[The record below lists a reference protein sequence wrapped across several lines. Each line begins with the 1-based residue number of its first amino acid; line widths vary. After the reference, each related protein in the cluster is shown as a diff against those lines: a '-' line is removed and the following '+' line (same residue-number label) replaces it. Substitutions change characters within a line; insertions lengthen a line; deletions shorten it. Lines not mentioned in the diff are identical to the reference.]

1 MLIRSRSRNRA
12 RGGGSSLDNALL
24 TLASYGASDAWD
36 FIADQYIRNGTVGP
50 SGITFT
56 RASVGSYLNND
67 NTMTVFSSGQPRIG
81 DKGILIEGSRQNLF
95 LNSAVGATQS
105 ITVTAVAH
113 TLSFFGTGTVTL
125 SGVSTAG
132 PLVGTGEFNRV
143 SLTFTP
149 TAGSLTLTVSGD
161 IKWVNL
167 ELGSFPTSWIPS
179 DGTAVTRAADVP
191 TAVPTSGTDY
201 PLSLFAEFQ
210 RVVDTGGFQFVHA
223 LSVGTAE
230 TNRAV
235 NFVGSGDLI
244 TVFVS
249 SGGAAQAE
257 FTIAG
262 TIAVN
267 TVYKVA
273 TRVATNSVQMARGG
287 TLGTEDTVVVVP
299 QTPDRLSIGINAN
312 GGSPLFGYI
321 RRCAIFNTALSNAEL
336 QGITT

>member
-1 MLIRSRSRNRA
+1 MTVLLA
-12 RGGGSSLDNALL
+12 KRGFISPGSGFLRDMERL
-24 TLASYGASDAWD
+24 GATDAWD
-36 FIADQYIRNGTVGP
+36 FVGQSYLRAGVVGP

-56 RASVGSYLNND
+56 RASVGSYLNNN

-179 DGTAVTRAADVP
+179 DGTAVTRAADAAVATISQGYPATIYGEYLRPQIGP
-191 TAVPTSGTDY
+191 TGNLFQLDTNSISNDRSILYLNANNQIRGRITTAAGGDQMDNAVAGTDIVNTI
-201 PLSLFAEFQ
+201 Q
-210 RVVDTGGFQFVHA
+210 RAA
-223 LSVGTAE
+223 LRVQ
-230 TNRAV
+230 TNDGRAV
-235 NFVGSGDLI
+235 RESTLSTQDTSVNLPATATRARFGTNV
-244 TVFVS
+244 
-249 SGGAAQAE
+249 
-257 FTIAG
+257 AG
-262 TIAVN
+262 TE
-267 TVYKVA
+267 
-273 TRVATNSVQMARGG
+273 S
-287 TLGTEDTVVVVP
+287 
-299 QTPDRLSIGINAN
+299 
-312 GGSPLFGYI
+312 LFGYM
-321 RRCAIFNTALSNAEL
+321 RRAAIIPSALTDAQL
-336 QGITT
+336 QAITT

>member
-1 MLIRSRSRNRA
+1 MERL
-12 RGGGSSLDNALL
+12 
-24 TLASYGASDAWD
+24 GATDAWD
-36 FIADQYIRNGTVGP
+36 FVNQSYLRAGRVTAPGL
-50 SGITFT
+50 TFT
-56 RASVGSYLNND
+56 RASVGSYLNNN

-105 ITVTAVAH
+105 ITVTAAAH

-167 ELGSFPTSWIPS
+167 ELGSFPSSWIPS
-179 DGTAVTRAADVP
+179 DGTAVTRAADAA

-201 PLSLFAEFQ
+201 PLSLYVEIERA
-210 RVVDTGGFQFVHA
+210 VDTGGSEVQLHVSNGTITEQADLRVNTGDLGQGVVRTSNSAVA
-223 LSVGTAE
+223 LS
-230 TNRAV
+230 
-235 NFVGSGDLI
+235 
-244 TVFVS
+244 TVA
-249 SGGAAQAE
+249 GALA
-257 FTIAG
+257 I
-262 TIAVN
+262 N
-267 TVYKVA
+267 TVYKLAMRQDTDNNIV
-273 TRVATNSVQMARGG
+273 ARGG
-287 TLGTEDTVVVVP
+287 VLSSLDTSAANPATPTTITVGNAPAGSTL
-299 QTPDRLSIGINAN
+299 QS
-312 GGSPLFGYI
+312 FGYI
-321 RRCAIFNTALSNAEL
+321 RRTAIIQGALSNAAL

>member
-36 FIADQYIRNGTVGP
+36 FVANQYIRNGTVGP

-56 RASVGSYLNND
+56 RASVGSYLNNN

-105 ITVTAVAH
+105 ITVTAAAH

-143 SLTFTP
+143 PLTFTP

-167 ELGSFPTSWIPS
+167 ELGSFPSSWIPS
-179 DGTAVTRAADVP
+179 DGTAVTRAADAAVATISQGYP
-191 TAVPTSGTDY
+191 ATIYGEYLRPQIGPLGILFQLDTNNTSNDRSILYLNAVNQIRGRITTAAGGDQMDNAVAGDNI
-201 PLSLFAEFQ
+201 
-210 RVVDTGGFQFVHA
+210 VDTIQRAA
-223 LSVGTAE
+223 LRVQ
-230 TNRAV
+230 TNDGRAV
-235 NFVGSGDLI
+235 RESTL
-244 TVFVS
+244 S
-249 SGGAAQAE
+249 AQD
-257 FTIAG
+257 TS
-262 TIAVN
+262 VN
-267 TVYKVA
+267 LPATA
-273 TRVATNSVQMARGG
+273 TRARFGTNA
-287 TLGTEDTVVVVP
+287 
-299 QTPDRLSIGINAN
+299 
-312 GGSPLFGYI
+312 
-321 RRCAIFNTALSNAEL
+321 SNAEPVFAYVRRAAIIPSALTDTQL
-336 QGITT
+336 QEITT

>member
-1 MLIRSRSRNRA
+1 MLVRSRSRNRA
-12 RGGGSSLDNALL
+12 RGGRSLSNALL
-24 TLASYGASDAWD
+24 TLASYGATDAWD

-105 ITVTAVAH
+105 ITVTAAAH

-125 SGVSTAG
+125 SGVSTDG

-167 ELGSFPTSWIPS
+167 ELGSFPSSWIPS
-179 DGTAVTRAADVP
+179 DGTAVTRAADIV
-191 TAVPTSGTDY
+191 TASLSGVSY
-201 PLSLFAEFQ
+201 PLSIYAELVRAVTSIGTTGRTFMVDAGSSAN
-210 RVVDTGGFQFVHA
+210 RAECSVDTTNVARFVVQVSGSAQMDTTIAGAIADNVVVKTA
-223 LSVGTAE
+223 LRVDTNNSIGCKDGTLSTLDSAV
-230 TNRAV
+230 TLPTNPNRAV
-235 NFVGSGDLI
+235 FGAFTDGAGA
-244 TVFVS
+244 VF
-249 SGGAAQAE
+249 G
-257 FTIAG
+257 
-262 TIAVN
+262 
-267 TVYKVA
+267 YLR
-273 TRVATNSVQMARGG
+273 RVAITKV
-287 TLGTEDTVVVVP
+287 
-299 QTPDRLSIGINAN
+299 LSD
-312 GGSPLFGYI
+312 LQ
-321 RRCAIFNTALSNAEL
+321 L

>member
-1 MLIRSRSRNRA
+1 MLVRSRSRNRA
-12 RGGGSSLDNALL
+12 RGGRSLSNALL

-105 ITVTAVAH
+105 ITVTAAAH

-125 SGVSTAG
+125 SGVSTDG

-179 DGTAVTRAADVP
+179 DGTAVTRAADFV
-191 TAVPTSGTDY
+191 TAVPTTQSY
-201 PLSLFAEFQ
+201 PIFGFAEYELN
-210 RVVDTGGFQFVHA
+210 A
-223 LSVGTAE
+223 L
-230 TNRAV
+230 
-235 NFVGSGDLI
+235 
-244 TVFVS
+244 
-249 SGGAAQAE
+249 
-257 FTIAG
+257 AG
-262 TIAVN
+262 TEQGIISWDDGTSPNIGAYVNIA
-267 TVYKVA
+267 TTDGQVYGDNGSTQFALNSTGVSANVIYKHA
-273 TRVATNSVQMARGG
+273 FRAATNDARAARNG
-287 TLGTEDTVVVVP
+287 TLTAQDSIVVAP
-299 QTPDRLSIGINAN
+299 TGLDNLTIGRRYWFYNTN
-312 GGSPLFGYI
+312 HLFGYV
-321 RRCAIFNTALSNAEL
+321 RRIGLGPGTLTNAQL
-336 QGITT
+336 QEITT